1 MKRPVAPLVCLCL
14 LAAPAALRAQQPTL
28 DSRRRELALRYL
40 EPGPHMALAKYYH
53 DRGDR
58 LLAFYILESAR
69 RTRFD
74 RPQFDAAFRTAFLDR
89 APFDNSKKAEQALL
103 KQHAGDP
110 SAAEV
115 VVKLADIYV
124 SRDDWGKATEF
135 LRKAIKLRPEDF
147 RNVTA
152 LAEVQRRQGDPKAA
166 AKTVQDFLEKSP
178 QSREAYEVKIGP
190 LMRKD
195 PEAARKLLR
204 EALKRFPK
212 DGEFLFNLGV
222 LLQNDG
228 KLKEAEETFV
238 NAAALAKDSAHVQGW
253 VGRFFLKAKPDE
265 KKSLVYYLN
274 AYFLDPHFYDTEY
287 AEGRIR
293 KLNYDLARQTFARLR
308 KEKKS
313 PEELLRDPNPVV
325 AGLAVA
331 ALAEEY
337 APKRRQALLAAMGH
351 DDPTVRWQATAAL
364 MEKAGPEI
372 DADLKALLKDP
383 DLRKRGL
390 AAYLAVKRWGP
401 KGIAQVTPWL
411 KEKAQLLRFDAI
423 SALLQEGGA
432 EGRRIVLQHR
442 PHETNLWL
450 KKLLDSLSEK

>member
-1 MKRPVAPLVCLCL
+1 MKRHVAPLVFLGL

-28 DSRRRELALRYL
+28 DSLRHELALHYL
-40 EPGPHMALAKYYH
+40 EPAPHMALAKYYH
-53 DRGDR
+53 GRGNR
-58 LLAFYILESAR
+58 LLAFYILEAAR
-69 RTRFD
+69 RTRFE

-89 APFDNSKKAEQALL
+89 APFDSSKKAEQALL
-103 KQHAGDP
+103 KQHASDP
-110 SAAEV
+110 TAAEV

-124 SRDDWGKATEF
+124 SREDWGKAKEF
-135 LRKAIKLRPEDF
+135 LRKAIKLRPDDF
-147 RNVTA
+147 QNVAA
-152 LAEVQRRQGDPKAA
+152 LAEVQGRAGDPKAA
-166 AKTVQDFLEKSP
+166 AKTVQDFLEKHP
-178 QSREAYEVKIGP
+178 QSREAYQAKIEP

-204 EALKRFPK
+204 EALNRFPK
-212 DGEFLFNLGV
+212 EGEFLFNLSV

-228 KLKEAEETFV
+228 KLKEAAESFV
-238 NAAALAKDSAHVQGW
+238 KAAALAKDSPHVQGW

-265 KKSLVYYLN
+265 KKALTYYLN

-293 KLNYDLARQTFARLR
+293 KLNYVFAAATFARLR
-308 KEKKS
+308 KEKKGL
-313 PEELLRDPNPVV
+313 EELLRDPNPVV
-325 AGLAVA
+325 AGLAVK

-337 APKRRQALLAAMGH
+337 TPKYRKALLEALGH
-351 DDPTVRWQATAAL
+351 DDPNVRWQATAAL
-364 MEKAGPEI
+364 MKKAGPEF

-383 DLRKRGL
+383 ELRKRGL
-390 AAYLAVKRWGP
+390 AAYLAVKRWGQ

-432 EGRRIVLQHR
+432 EGRRIVLEHR
-442 PHETNLWL
+442 PHETNPWL
-450 KKLLDSLSEK
+450 KKLLDSVAGK